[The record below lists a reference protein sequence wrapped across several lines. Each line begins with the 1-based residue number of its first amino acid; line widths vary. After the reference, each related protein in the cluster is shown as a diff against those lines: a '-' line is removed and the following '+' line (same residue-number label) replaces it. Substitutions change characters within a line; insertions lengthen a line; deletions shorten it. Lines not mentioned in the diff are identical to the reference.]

1 MLLAAGANVEAVR
14 DNGTRPLHM
23 ASWDGHVATT
33 TLLLDAG
40 AAVNALDNAGNSP
53 LALASTPAMRA
64 LPRSGV

>member
-1 MLLAAGANVEAVR
+1 
-14 DNGTRPLHM
+14 M
-23 ASWDGHVATT
+23 ASWDGHVATA
-33 TLLLDAG
+33 TLFLDAG